1 MEVTSHL
8 EYRFSSIGHP
18 AVWDNCIAAARSH
31 AMYMSHVIRLRYCTR
46 TRTSGHGLLVCQNS
60 GGILPE
66 VLGLLVLAFWWIS
79 KFSARTRT
87 RTLRPNSGSG
97 SGDYPTSGK
106 HWLRRGRA
114 CSPGQGR
121 WPEDQTSLPRP
132 GTVSSSLPKIALT
145 MRALVCPNHS
155 PAAHR
160 YLPPAHMKLPLYCT
174 LMKSP
179 YIR

>member
-106 HWLRRGRA
+106 HSCSKRRSAASRPNDEPLMLRASQHRSTGR
-114 CSPGQGR
+114 
-121 WPEDQTSLPRP
+121 
-132 GTVSSSLPKIALT
+132 
-145 MRALVCPNHS
+145 RAELRL
-155 PAAHR
+155 HR
-160 YLPPAHMKLPLYCT
+160 LILGSREA
-174 LMKSP
+174 S
-179 YIR
+179 

>member
-106 HWLRRGRA
+106 HWLQPQYCRYRSRYNSTVGIVASTLQYEYSYFTIRVRYSIRILCEYA
-114 CSPGQGR
+114 FSPC
-121 WPEDQTSLPRP
+121 D
-132 GTVSSSLPKIALT
+132 
-145 MRALVCPNHS
+145 S
-155 PAAHR
+155 P
-160 YLPPAHMKLPLYCT
+160 T
-174 LMKSP
+174 
-179 YIR
+179 

>member
-106 HWLRRGRA
+106 HWSGPARA
-114 CSPGQGR
+114 YDAVAGANP
-121 WPEDQTSLPRP
+121 WPLDAR
-132 GTVSSSLPKIALT
+132 I
-145 MRALVCPNHS
+145 RNHGF
-155 PAAHR
+155 
-160 YLPPAHMKLPLYCT
+160 
-174 LMKSP
+174 
-179 YIR
+179 

>member
-31 AMYMSHVIRLRYCTR
+31 AMYISHVIRLRYCTR

-106 HWLRRGRA
+106 HWSKQLELSEEDGVTTDVDY
-114 CSPGQGR
+114 CSSHPCSFK
-121 WPEDQTSLPRP
+121 SLLLSQARLSY
-132 GTVSSSLPKIALT
+132 VDIHRLAHDS
-145 MRALVCPNHS
+145 PNS
-155 PAAHR
+155 HR
-160 YLPPAHMKLPLYCT
+160 L
-174 LMKSP
+174 S
-179 YIR
+179 